1 MKGNGCINCP
11 VKECDALLYRGSRCS
26 ALRVELCVNID
37 PQTNG
42 EVFRDLSDEALAEML
57 GKTDFF
63 YQYVAP
69 VAATKKKLS
78 ADIKSYEILK
88 WLRQTA
94 ESAE

>member
-1 MKGNGCINCP
+1 MKGNGCRNCP
-11 VKECDALLYRGSRCS
+11 VKECDALLYRGSRCA
-26 ALRVELCVNID
+26 ALRLEQGVNIA

-42 EVFRDLSDEALAEML
+42 EAFRGLSDEALAEML

-69 VAATKKKLS
+69 AATKKKLS

-88 WLRQTA
+88 WLRQ
-94 ESAE
+94 SADAVD